1 MKAVRVEAGDGAD
14 GRLVGAKLCGQCIEE
29 LTAQAEVGEFQGRVL
44 VVHPVDRHGG
54 LVGLGR
60 EQCADV
66 GLTAPH
72 GLRFPQGAS
81 AADDAEP
88 DTALVVLRGEDL
100 DLSHLSGGGGV
111 GAAAGADVRARDGH
125 DAHLPGDLFFA
136 AVGQRRQLFG
146 GGVGDEHRHILPDDA
161 VGGKLCLPQAL
172 GGDGDAGVH
181 PHGVGADVEAHVL
194 RPEHL
199 VQDAGEDVL
208 AGVLLHLVEAPLP
221 VDGAGDGGT
230 GLCRLGQGIHPVP
243 DDAVRLVDV
252 GDMEHRAV
260 GEGQRASVGGLTA
273 PFGVEHRAVQRDA
286 PAARFCV
293 RLCGQDDPGGSLA
306 ECVVLKIFFRALHG
320 TIPPAIKT
328 ILSHYKTKYTTF
340 FACGK

>member
-1 MKAVRVEAGDGAD
+1 MVYIEGFGQGADVAASLCDAVAGALLAGRQSGAETGSGLAQPCGQTVQAVRVEAGNGAD
-14 GRLVGAKLCGQCIEE
+14 GRFVGAKLCGQCIEE
-29 LTAQAEVGEFQGRVL
+29 LTAQAEVGEFQGCVL

-54 LVGLGR
+54 LVGLSR

-111 GAAAGADVRARDGH
+111 GAAAGADVRTRDGH

-161 VGGKLCLPQAL
+161 VGGKFCLPQAL

-181 PHGVGADVEAHVL
+181 PHGVGADMEAHVL

-230 GLCRLGQGIHPVP
+230 GLCGLGQGIHRVP

-252 GDMEHRAV
+252 SDMEHRAV

-273 PFGVEHRAVQRDA
+273 PFMG
-286 PAARFCV
+286 
-293 RLCGQDDPGGSLA
+293 
-306 ECVVLKIFFRALHG
+306 
-320 TIPPAIKT
+320 
-328 ILSHYKTKYTTF
+328 
-340 FACGK
+340 

>member
-1 MKAVRVEAGDGAD
+1 M
-14 GRLVGAKLCGQCIEE
+14 
-29 LTAQAEVGEFQGRVL
+29 
-44 VVHPVDRHGG
+44 
-54 LVGLGR
+54 
-60 EQCADV
+60 
-66 GLTAPH
+66 
-72 GLRFPQGAS
+72 
-81 AADDAEP
+81 
-88 DTALVVLRGEDL
+88 
-100 DLSHLSGGGGV
+100 

-181 PHGVGADVEAHVL
+181 PHGVGADMEAHVL

-221 VDGAGDGGT
+221 VDGAGDDG
-230 GLCRLGQGIHPVP
+230 
-243 DDAVRLVDV
+243 
-252 GDMEHRAV
+252 
-260 GEGQRASVGGLTA
+260 TA

-286 PAARFCV
+286 PAARFCI
-293 RLCGQDDPGGSLA
+293 RRCGQDDPGGSLA